1 MEKNGNVAENLD
13 FERDDL
19 LGKNACRNAKK
30 SDDNLHFGRKREED
44 LDDCL

>member
-1 MEKNGNVAENLD
+1 MENRT

-19 LGKNACRNAKK
+19 LGKNANRRTGK
-30 SDDNLHFGRKREED
+30 DQEDQRFERKREED

>member
-1 MEKNGNVAENLD
+1 MKKVNTTENLA

-19 LGKNACRNAKK
+19 LGKNAYRNANK
-30 SDDNLHFGRKREED
+30 SNDNLHFGRKREED